1 MKTLKVDRRKTVVPE
16 DTDILFDEQIQMWI
30 RPAANDIRALRF
42 LHEYKELG
50 VKAGET
56 VLDAG
61 GNIGG
66 FVRWVMAF
74 APALVVT
81 VEPDAM
87 NFKLLEL
94 NTKQFID
101 SGQLIAMQAAISH
114 EKEATLYLN
123 NFKGKDSH
131 STVPSKGRTEV
142 RVPGV
147 RLDSLLDQYRPARV
161 KLDIEGEELAWLPSF
176 IFPDFILGLSVEIHL
191 QKTGARTVGQRI
203 CENIARQGFAMV
215 RPYRDTGQNWNTTAT
230 WRRD

>member
-74 APALVVT
+74 AAGPSFVAETKSTT
-81 VEPDAM
+81 VATYIRAAPHCQRVQM
-87 NFKLLEL
+87 NF
-94 NTKQFID
+94 
-101 SGQLIAMQAAISH
+101 
-114 EKEATLYLN
+114 
-123 NFKGKDSH
+123 
-131 STVPSKGRTEV
+131 
-142 RVPGV
+142 
-147 RLDSLLDQYRPARV
+147 
-161 KLDIEGEELAWLPSF
+161 
-176 IFPDFILGLSVEIHL
+176 GLR
-191 QKTGARTVGQRI
+191 K
-203 CENIARQGFAMV
+203 
-215 RPYRDTGQNWNTTAT
+215 
-230 WRRD
+230 